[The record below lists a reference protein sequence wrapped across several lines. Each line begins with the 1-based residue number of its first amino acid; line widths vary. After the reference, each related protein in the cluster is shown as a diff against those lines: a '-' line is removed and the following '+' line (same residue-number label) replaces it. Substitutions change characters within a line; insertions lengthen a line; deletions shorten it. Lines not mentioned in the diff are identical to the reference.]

1 MSFGQRESRTSNST
15 PSGTASRFPWLRLS
29 TAVTRWPLASSA
41 RQVCA
46 PMNPAPPVTMT
57 CMGRQ
62 TYQIARMQFG
72 NSDQD
77 RSNVEDRRGSILSGT
92 GGRLGLGGIIVLGI
106 LSLVFKQNLFDVV
119 PGNPRSTKQAPNST
133 Q

>member
-1 MSFGQRESRTSNST
+1 
-15 PSGTASRFPWLRLS
+15 
-29 TAVTRWPLASSA
+29 
-41 RQVCA
+41 
-46 PMNPAPPVTMT
+46 MNPAPPVTMT

-92 GGRLGLGGIIVLGI
+92 GGRLGLGGIVVLGI
-106 LSLVFKQNLFDVV
+106 LSLVFKQNLFDVIRQ
-119 PGNPRSTKQAPNST
+119 GNPGTAARAPAEQAAGRQAAAKRPATAAGGPLNHGQT
-133 Q
+133 